1 MWSMG
6 SGFWI
11 FLVDRDAGGGA
22 AGSLLGLEAV
32 GTRQKEK
39 SKKMTCAESWGRR
52 CKRPSAHAKKKKQ
65 ENDVCGEAGSA
76 MKEAAGT
83 CQKEKSKK
91 FSRKS
96 RKGTKYIIQQ
106 VT

>member
-1 MWSMG
+1 MLGESRVV
-6 SGFWI
+6 F
-11 FLVDRDAGGGA
+11 RAGE
-22 AGSLLGLEAV
+22 LL
-32 GTRQKEK
+32 
-39 SKKMTCAESWGRR
+39 
-52 CKRPSAHAKKKKQ
+52 P
-65 ENDVCGEAGSA
+65 

-83 CQKEKSKK
+83 RQKEKSKK